1 MEHETFD
8 FDREYRQNGLTLI
21 VQGLTS
27 QSTQFGSFRRWCFTG
42 LMTQPTALKHWRS
55 EVISHSDRP
64 RSNQAHLTML
74 HWCNMHVDI
83 IQENNLRHT
92 KWCKDTEWT
101 QWDGLLTRKL
111 DIWVWTH
118 PNGLFWETSPS
129 NFYTCYRLTDGNA
142 APSKNFNG
150 KHLKVGLK
158 FKLCMPIT
166 LGLEGV
172 TAENFSTWRAAM
184 QAW

>member
-27 QSTQFGSFRRWCFTG
+27 QSTQFRSFRRWCFTG

-55 EVISHSDRP
+55 EVISHSDRL

-74 HWCNMHVDI
+74 HWCNMRVDI

-101 QWDGLLTRKL
+101 QWDEAKSGRQNLWAAQMTVQLYKGTQYREQFWQYSLLLSTKSRLRCGQTQIEIKGLTR
-111 DIWVWTH
+111 
-118 PNGLFWETSPS
+118 
-129 NFYTCYRLTDGNA
+129 R
-142 APSKNFNG
+142 
-150 KHLKVGLK
+150 
-158 FKLCMPIT
+158 
-166 LGLEGV
+166 
-172 TAENFSTWRAAM
+172 
-184 QAW
+184 